1 MFGCPS
7 FSRVVVVG
15 GRGTWGYQELEGHS
29 ISASSG
35 TDAQISRP
43 IPHSLSSQNSL
54 CTHTRE
60 PLHQNLLGEG
70 PGMCISKLPGDA
82 DAADGGTTLYNR

>member
-35 TDAQISRP
+35 TDAHISRP

-54 CTHTRE
+54 CTH
-60 PLHQNLLGEG
+60 P
-70 PGMCISKLPGDA
+70 
-82 DAADGGTTLYNR
+82 